1 MNRLTKG
8 LFFSVLSHLVVIG
21 LVCLMVSAERPKD
34 VPIEVDLTAVGFPGG
49 GSGGGQPGTGSK
61 GTDPA
66 VFRSASGEQ
75 GVRIAAEFPNP
86 AKPVVQETG
95 ARSAIAQEN
104 TAQGT
109 SGSQQQA
116 GTSSGS
122 GSGTG
127 VGSGTGSGVGSGS
140 GSGVG
145 SGLGDG
151 QGAGHYI
158 AANYNYILALIQR
171 HVTYPQQAR
180 MMGIEGKAI
189 YQFTIRKDGHIEGLS
204 VIKSAGFDALDAAG
218 LKAIKKAAPFPAPPA
233 AARLKVPLVFSLR

>member
-21 LVCLMVSAERPKD
+21 LICLMVSAERPKD

-49 GSGGGQPGTGSK
+49 GSGGGQPGTGPK
-61 GTDPA
+61 GTDYA

-75 GVRIAAEFPNP
+75 NP
-86 AKPVVQETG
+86 AKPIVQETG
-95 ARSAIAQEN
+95 ARSAVAKEN
-104 TAQGT
+104 TTQEE
-109 SGSQQQA
+109 SGSLQQA

-127 VGSGTGSGVGSGS
+127 VGGGTGTGVGSGS

-145 SGLGDG
+145 AGSGDG

-158 AANYNYILALIQR
+158 AANYNYILTLIQR

-218 LKAIKKAAPFPAPPA
+218 LKAIRKAAPFPAPPA